1 MAKTLGFSNKIA
13 HDLVIK
19 TAAGALEI
27 YKINKNLEK
36 LISDVAS
43 PGGTTEA
50 ALKVLLKKEKPNL
63 ISILKKAILEAN
75 KKSLVLGK
83 NEKEYV
89 EICDFF
95 REAEQGNWKLLT
107 IKDISKKLKINEK
120 DLKKVVPNKNYF
132 LSFYNKEIDLDVMK
146 SITDQELKIST
157 NDEIVQ
163 EFFMQ
168 KLEIMENYKFG
179 IINILNASIK
189 DPKFFL
195 INLESNKKSIEKYI
209 NKIRKK
215 DSNIYS
221 IILTKL
227 LLMIWLFAVNKWLYE
242 ETDVDAGLAII
253 NKGIKR
259 IKNNTSL
266 FQKFRMVRIYLQ
278 PSLPWKSLLIPFF
291 HHDRLLY
298 FL

>member
-1 MAKTLGFSNKIA
+1 MK
-13 HDLVIK
+13 
-19 TAAGALEI
+19 
-27 YKINKNLEK
+27 
-36 LISDVAS
+36 
-43 PGGTTEA
+43 
-50 ALKVLLKKEKPNL
+50 
-63 ISILKKAILEAN
+63 
-75 KKSLVLGK
+75 
-83 NEKEYV
+83 KEYV
-89 EICDFF
+89 EICDFFF

-107 IKDISKKLKINEK
+107 IKGISKKLKINEK

-215 DSNIYS
+215 DSNIYT

-227 LLMIWLFAVNKWLYE
+227 LLTIWLFAVNKWLYE

-266 FQKFRMVRIYLQ
+266 FQKI
-278 PSLPWKSLLIPFF
+278 
-291 HHDRLLY
+291 
-298 FL
+298 